1 MTHRILVVDD
11 DPDVLALVTMVLTL
25 DGHEVTEATSPR
37 EAQAVLDEAAPDL
50 VITDLNFGTETSLDF
65 TRRGVA
71 EGRRILVMTAAV
83 AEVDVPADL
92 EDHVRIL
99 RKPFSLEELRAAV
112 TRGLEP

>member
-11 DPDVLALVTMVLTL
+11 DPDVLALVSMVLSL
-25 DGHEVTEATSPR
+25 DGHEVLEATSPL
-37 EAQAVLDEAAPDL
+37 EAQAVLEEAAPDL

-71 EGRRILVMTAAV
+71 EGRRIIVMTAAV
-83 AEVDVPADL
+83 SAVDVPADL
-92 EDHVRIL
+92 DDQVRIL

-112 TRGLEP
+112 TGSLEP